1 MPLTLIMVDIDH
13 FKRYNDTHGHP
24 QGDEV
29 LKDVSSILLKNTR
42 QVDVVARYGG
52 EELVL
57 ILPLTPKEPA
67 LLVAE
72 KLRRAIE
79 EAPVPGEQ
87 ILPTRRLTISL
98 GVATYPTDATTA
110 TGLVLAADRALYQAK
125 QAGRNKVAGATAPAT
140 V

>member
-29 LKDVSSILLKNTR
+29 LKEVSSILLKSTR

-52 EELVL
+52 EEIVL
-57 ILPLTPKEPA
+57 ILPLTPKDPA

-72 KLRRAIE
+72 KLRRAVE
-79 EAPVPGEQ
+79 EAPVPGEH
-87 ILPTRRLTISL
+87 ILPARRLTISL
-98 GVATYPTDATTA
+98 GVATYPADATTA
-110 TGLVLAADRALYQAK
+110 TRPVLAADRPLYPPN